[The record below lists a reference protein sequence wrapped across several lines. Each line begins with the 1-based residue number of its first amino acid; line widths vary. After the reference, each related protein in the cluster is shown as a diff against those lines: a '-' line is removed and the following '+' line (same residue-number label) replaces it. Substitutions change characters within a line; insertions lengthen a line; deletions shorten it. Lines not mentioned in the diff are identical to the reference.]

1 MNGTDHYRE
10 AQRLLEAGGS
20 GETAEDAANRLA
32 EAQVH
37 ATLALV
43 AATVAAQSDS
53 TDDRSAWHAATGEQP
68 RH

>member
-20 GETAEDAANRLA
+20 EETAEDAANRLA

-43 AATVAAQSDS
+43 AATVAAQYDS